1 MHELSIVQS
10 IVETAAEAAA
20 AANATHVSKVYL
32 RLGVLSGAV
41 KDSLLFC
48 YSFST
53 PGTLLEGSSLEIE
66 ELPVKIFCA
75 PCNQVQDL
83 PDIQRFRCPVC
94 GTPSGDLRQGKEL
107 EVGSIECE
115 VP

>member
-1 MHELSIVQS
+1 MHELSIAQS
-10 IVETAAEAAA
+10 IVETASEAAE
-20 AANATHVSKVYL
+20 NAHATRVHKVNL

-53 PGTLLEGSSLEIE
+53 YGTILEGSILEIE
-66 ELPVKIFCA
+66 ELPVKIYCA
-75 PCNQVQDL
+75 ACQEIREL
-83 PDIQRFRCPVC
+83 PDVQRFRCPVC
-94 GTPSGDLRQGKEL
+94 GAPSGDLRQGKEL
-107 EVGSIECE
+107 EIGSLEID